1 VRVSGGPVVEPLGV
15 AVVGLNVGKAHLWAY
30 QQLPAKHRVVA
41 VCDLDPGRAERAAAR
56 NPGSVALSDLDEVLA
71 DPTVDVVDLCT
82 PPALHLE
89 QIAAVLAAGKHVVC
103 EKPLVGSLA
112 EVDELARLEAASG
125 RRIMP
130 IFQYRW
136 GHGLQRVKHLVDA
149 GVAGAARTASV
160 EVAWRRRADYY
171 AMPWR
176 GTWASELG
184 GVLTSHAIHA
194 IDMLTYV
201 VGPVASVF
209 ARTATRVNDIEV
221 EDCAVATLELADGS
235 LATIGA
241 TLGSSQ
247 EVTRHRFH
255 FAELS
260 AESGTEAYTSSGE
273 PWVVTPDGPG
283 AAARIEEAMLTFD
296 PGAEGYVG
304 QLERFADA
312 LAADAELPVTL
323 DDARRSLELLS
334 ALYTSAHERQEVL
347 LPITPDHPSYA
358 GWSPR

>member
-1 VRVSGGPVVEPLGV
+1 MAEPLGV
-15 AVVGLNVGKAHLWAY
+15 AVVGLNIGKVHLWAY
-30 QQLPAKHRVVA
+30 QQLPESYRVVS
-41 VCDLDPGRAERAAAR
+41 VCDLDLGRAERAAAR
-56 NPGSVALSDLDEVLA
+56 NPGSVAHADLTQVLSDPD
-71 DPTVDVVDLCT
+71 VDVVDLCT

-89 QIAAVLAAGKHVVC
+89 QIAAALAAGKHVVC

-112 EVDELARLEAASG
+112 EVDELVGLEAGSG
-125 RRIMP
+125 RRVMP

-136 GHGLQRVKHLVDA
+136 GHGLQRVRHLVDA
-149 GVAGAARTASV
+149 GVAGEGRTASV
-160 EVAWRRRADYY
+160 EVAWRRRPDYY
-171 AMPWR
+171 SAPWR

-194 IDMLTYV
+194 IDMLTYIT
-201 VGPVASVF
+201 GPVASVF

-221 EDCAVATLELADGS
+221 EDCAVAALELVDGS
-235 LATIGA
+235 LATVGA

-260 AESGTEAYTSSGE
+260 AESGTEAYTSSSE
-273 PWVVTPDGPG
+273 PWVVTPDSPES
-283 AAARIEEAMLTFD
+283 AARIEAAMTTFA

-304 QLERFADA
+304 QLERAA
-312 LAADAELPVTL
+312 AGLAGGGELPVTL

-334 ALYTSAHERQEVL
+334 ALYTSAREREEVA
-347 LPITPDHPSYA
+347 LPITADHPSYA
-358 GWSPR
+358 GWAPR

>member
-1 VRVSGGPVVEPLGV
+1 MAEPLGV
-15 AVVGLNVGKAHLWAY
+15 AVVGLNVGKAHLWAC
-30 QQLPAKHRVVA
+30 QQLPAKYRVVA
-41 VCDLDPGRAERAAAR
+41 VCDLDADRVARAAAR
-56 NPGSVALSDLDEVLA
+56 NPGAVARTDLAEVLA
-71 DPTVDVVDLCT
+71 DPDVDVVDLCT
-82 PPALHLE
+82 PPALHRE
-89 QIAAVLAAGKHVVC
+89 QIAAALDAGKHVVC

-112 EVDELARLEAASG
+112 EVDELAALEAASG

-136 GHGLQRVKHLVDA
+136 GHGLQRVKHLVDR
-149 GVAGAARTASV
+149 GVAGEARTASV

-194 IDMLTYV
+194 VDMLTYIS
-201 VGPVASVF
+201 GPVASVF

-221 EDCAVATLELADGS
+221 EDCAVAALELADGS

-241 TLGSSQ
+241 TLGSSS

-273 PWVVTPDGPG
+273 PWVVTPDSQE
-283 AAARIEEAMLTFD
+283 AAARIEQAMATFA

-312 LAADAELPVTL
+312 LAAGTPLPVDL
-323 DDARRSLELLS
+323 DDGRRSLELLT
-334 ALYTSAHERQEVL
+334 ALYTSARERREVR
-347 LPITPDHPSYA
+347 LPITADHPGYT
-358 GWSPR
+358 GWGPT

>member
-1 VRVSGGPVVEPLGV
+1 MAEPLGV
-15 AVVGLNVGKAHLWAY
+15 AVVGLNIGKAHLWAY
-30 QQLPAKHRVVA
+30 QQLPAAYRVVA
-41 VCDLDPGRAERAAAR
+41 VCDLDLGRAERAAAR
-56 NPGSVALSDLDEVLA
+56 NPGSVARGDLAQVLA
-71 DPTVDVVDLCT
+71 DPDVDVVDLCT

-89 QIAAVLAAGKHVVC
+89 QIAAALAAGKHVVC

-112 EVDELARLEAASG
+112 HVDELARLEAGSG
-125 RRIMP
+125 RRVMP

-136 GHGLQRVKHLVDA
+136 GHGLQRVRHLVDA
-149 GVAGAARTASV
+149 GVAGEARTSSV
-160 EVAWRRRADYY
+160 EVAWRRRSDYY
-171 AMPWR
+171 AAPWR

-194 IDMLTYV
+194 LDMLTYV
-201 VGPVASVF
+201 TGPVASVF

-221 EDCAVATLELADGS
+221 EDCAVATLELVDGS
-235 LATIGA
+235 LATVGA

-260 AESGTEAYTSSGE
+260 AESGAEPYTSSGE
-273 PWVVTPDGPG
+273 PWVVTPDSPES
-283 AAARIEEAMLTFD
+283 AARIEEAMAGFA

-312 LAADAELPVTL
+312 LARASELPVTL

-334 ALYTSAHERQEVL
+334 ALYTSARERKEVL
-347 LPITPDHPSYA
+347 LPITPDHPSYS
-358 GWSPR
+358 GWAPR